1 MVKDDL
7 DDLAKRLERTAEYL
21 RASSEQIGSSEL
33 ARMRLFEAIGSAKA
47 ELRASRAALDAIVL
61 KLAKRA
67 A

>member
-1 MVKDDL
+1 MVRDDL
-7 DDLAKRLERTAEYL
+7 EDLAKRLDRTAQYL
-21 RASSEQIGSSEL
+21 RASSEQFGSGEL
-33 ARMRLFEAIGSAKA
+33 ARMRLFEAIGAAKA